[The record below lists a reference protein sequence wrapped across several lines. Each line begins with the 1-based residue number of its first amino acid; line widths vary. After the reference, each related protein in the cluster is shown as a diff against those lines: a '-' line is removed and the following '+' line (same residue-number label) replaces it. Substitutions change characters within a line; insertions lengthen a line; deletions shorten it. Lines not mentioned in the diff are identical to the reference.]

1 MKKIFTLLKAKLGK
15 FEFHFSLLIW
25 ASLLLLHL
33 NGYYLFIPPTGD
45 FPLDPILLFISSGI
59 SVLVQTHQ
67 KKTVD
72 RASCGFLIFSFA
84 LIINY
89 FLYRL
94 GIFFYNY
101 IVFFVT
107 VGLLLFYDRLRLK
120 TMSSLR
126 QASVVLLILALF
138 IAYDYAHYEE
148 RLLKD
153 HEFDRFIRHE
163 FNLSHPLTKEDLAQI
178 DSFYL
183 PHRHR
188 VSSLEGLEYFTGLE
202 EVGFYNASIIHDF
215 SPISKLPILERLVI
229 ADGDLNRLDKIETME
244 TVKSLEITYP
254 DRGKISSFQAFPNL
268 INLYLQ
274 GVRSPQHYEK
284 IADLDIPISVE
295 ELSLGVTH
303 EFALEELSHLEN
315 LKVLRLFRLR
325 VKGIESIQEFQ
336 QLEKLSVQSVYIENQ
351 SLLMELL
358 EEHSIT
364 FEDRS

>member
-1 MKKIFTLLKAKLGK
+1 MKKMFTLLKTTLEK
-15 FEFHFSLLIW
+15 FEFHFILLAW
-25 ASLLLLHL
+25 ASLLILHL
-33 NGYYLFIPPTGD
+33 NGYYLFISPTGD
-45 FPLDPILLFISSGI
+45 FPLDPILLFITSGI
-59 SVLVQTHQ
+59 SILFQIHQ

-72 RASCGFLIFSFA
+72 RASCGLLIFCFV

-107 VGLLLFYDRLRLK
+107 VGLFLVYDRLRLRSL
-120 TMSSLR
+120 SSLR
-126 QASVVLLILALF
+126 QASVVLLVLALF
-138 IAYDYAHYEE
+138 IAYDYAHYQE

-163 FNLSHPLTKEDLAQI
+163 FNLSHPITKEDLAQI

-183 PHRHR
+183 PYRHK

-215 SPISKLPILERLVI
+215 SPISKLPTLERLVI
-229 ADGDLNRLDKIETME
+229 ADGDLSRLDSIETME
-244 TVKSLEITYP
+244 TVKNLEITYP

-284 IADLDIPISVE
+284 IADLDIPVSVE
-295 ELSLGVTH
+295 ELSLGATN

-325 VKGIESIQEFQ
+325 IRGVESIQDFQ
-336 QLEKLSVQSVYIENQ
+336 QLEKFSVQSVYIEDQ
-351 SLLMELL
+351 SLLMDLL
-358 EEHSIT
+358 EKHSII
-364 FEDRS
+364 FEDRG